1 MAKTSFPQTRRQTA
15 RAQRAENPLGRMMTG
30 FTGFA
35 LAVTL
40 ILATVLPLE
49 AHRDSCAAPI
59 DSAAAC
65 AK

>member
-1 MAKTSFPQTRRQTA
+1 MAKTSFPQTRGQTA
-15 RAQRAENPLGRMMTG
+15 RDQRAENPLGRMMTG

-40 ILATVLPLE
+40 ILATVLPVE
-49 AHRDSCAAPI
+49 AHRDSCATPS
-59 DSAAAC
+59 DSTATC